1 MAKAKAK
8 ASAETEDAA
17 VPGTGTGGLD
27 RLTNVLSLMLVKGLK
42 QADAIQL
49 LKRAGFAPK
58 DIAALLGTT
67 PNTVSVTILQ
77 AKKNSKK
84 TKGKRG
90 ED

>member
-1 MAKAKAK
+1 MARPK
-8 ASAETEDAA
+8 ASAEAEDAA
-17 VPGTGTGGLD
+17 VPGTAGVD

-42 QADAIQL
+42 QSDAIQQ

-58 DIAALLGTT
+58 EIAALLGTT

-77 AKKNSKK
+77 AKKNPKK
-84 TKGKRG
+84 AKVKRG